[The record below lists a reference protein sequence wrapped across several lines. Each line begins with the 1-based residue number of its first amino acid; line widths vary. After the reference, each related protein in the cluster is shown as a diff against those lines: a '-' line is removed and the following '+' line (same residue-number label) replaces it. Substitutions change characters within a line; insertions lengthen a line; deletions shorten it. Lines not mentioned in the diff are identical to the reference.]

1 MYHKATGNYTY
12 LALKMST
19 NKETIAEKRERLFN
33 QPVTVSELSD
43 ADKVF
48 MIEELQ
54 GQFNKIALGKGSKSK
69 SADGEKKVANDY
81 IKTFQPAV
89 HAKIEALKLASGG
102 SWAASFAG
110 YLWSSKGYKE
120 DPSKLED
127 DDEFIRLHKRYA
139 EKEPIPA
146 PKAKAKKTAVKK
158 VVAPDSEDESEPK
171 TTGGAKA
178 KAVVDS
184 EDDEPEVRP
193 GSAKRS
199 DESEPKPKPAAKAP
213 PKPPAPKAKADNT
226 LKTPPAEVGIV
237 QTYKGKE
244 VYTSLSEGAIHV
256 WLNKDGAADED
267 NYLGVYNPKTKEVEE
282 VFEEEK

>member
-19 NKETIAEKRERLFN
+19 TKETIAEKRERLFN
-33 QPVTVSELSD
+33 QPVIVSELSD

-48 MIEELQ
+48 MAEELQ
-54 GQFNKIALGKGSKSK
+54 GQFNRIALGKGSKSK
-69 SADGEKKVANDY
+69 SSDGEKKVANDY

-89 HAKIEALKLASGG
+89 HAKIEALKLPTGG
-102 SWAASFAG
+102 SWANSFAG

-127 DDEFIRLHKRYA
+127 DAEFIRLHERYA
-139 EKEPIPA
+139 DKEPIPA
-146 PKAKAKKTAVKK
+146 PKPKAKKAAAKK

-184 EDDEPEVRP
+184 ED
-193 GSAKRS
+193 
-199 DESEPKPKPAAKAP
+199 ESEPKPKPKPVVKAP
-213 PKPPAPKAKADNT
+213 PKPPAPKAKAVEG

-237 QTYKGKE
+237 QSYKGKE
-244 VYTSLSEGAIHV
+244 VYTSLSDGAIHV

-282 VFEEEK
+282 VFDEVEEK